1 MNDNF
6 KIAIS
11 VTTKYLSEES
21 DQINHQHVFAYTITI
36 TNRGQLGARLLNRHW
51 LITDGNGRTQEV
63 HGEGV
68 VGEQPHLK
76 PGQNFSYTSY
86 AIIDTP
92 IGSMHGS
99 YQMMSEEGELFE
111 AQIPAFNLVNLS
123 LIH

>member
-11 VTTKYLSEES
+11 VTTKYLVEES

-36 TNRGQLGARLLNRHW
+36 TNQGHLAARLLNRHW
-51 LITDGNGRTQEV
+51 LITDGNGRIQEV

-76 PGQNFSYTSY
+76 PNQNFSYTSY
-86 AIIDTP
+86 AIINTP